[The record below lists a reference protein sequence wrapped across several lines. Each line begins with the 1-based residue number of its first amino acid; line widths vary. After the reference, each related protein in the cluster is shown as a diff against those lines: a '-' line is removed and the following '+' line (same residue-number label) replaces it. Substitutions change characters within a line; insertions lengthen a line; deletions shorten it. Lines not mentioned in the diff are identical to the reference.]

1 MTRRATQ
8 RKKEAHI
15 LLIVYEHVIRDLLA
29 RMLTERGH
37 EVVTCSAGPAGIRM
51 FRKSKKKFD
60 VVMSDIALPGIS
72 GFGVGKQIKK
82 MSQRTPIIL
91 MKGPD
96 KELDLTQFKE
106 SGADIVISRPLSIEN
121 TVHLVEGLVEMETG

>member
-15 LLIVYEHVIRDLLA
+15 LLIVYEHIIRDILT

-51 FRKSKKKFD
+51 FGKSKKKFD
-60 VVMSDIALPGIS
+60 VVMSDMPCPTSAVLAW
-72 GFGVGKQIKK
+72 QN
-82 MSQRTPIIL
+82 R
-91 MKGPD
+91 
-96 KELDLTQFKE
+96 
-106 SGADIVISRPLSIEN
+106 SRK
-121 TVHLVEGLVEMETG
+121 

>member
-1 MTRRATQ
+1 MARRANQ
-8 RKKEAHI
+8 REKEAHI
-15 LLIVYEHVIRDLLA
+15 LLIVYEHFIRDLLA

-51 FRKSKKKFD
+51 FGKSKKRFD
-60 VVMSDIALPGIS
+60 VVMSDIVLPDIS
-72 GFGVGKQIKK
+72 GFGVAKQIKE
-82 MSQRTPIIL
+82 MSHETPIIL

-106 SGADIVISRPLSIEN
+106 SGADLVISRPFSMHN
-121 TVHLVEGLVEMETG
+121 TVHLVEGLIEMETG

>member
-1 MTRRATQ
+1 MARRATH

-51 FRKSKKKFD
+51 FGKSKKRFD
-60 VVMSDIALPGIS
+60 VVMSDIALPDIS
-72 GFGVGKQIKK
+72 GFGVAKQIKE
-82 MSQRTPIIL
+82 MSQKTPIIL

-96 KELDLTQFKE
+96 KELDLTRFKE
-106 SGADIVISRPLSIEN
+106 CGADLVISRPLSMEN
-121 TVHLVEGLVEMETG
+121 TVHLVEGFIEMEAG

>member
-15 LLIVYEHVIRDLLA
+15 LLIVYEHIIRDILT

-37 EVVTCSAGPAGIRM
+37 EVVTCSAGLAGIRM

-72 GFGVGKQIKK
+72 GFSVAKQIKE
-82 MSQRTPIIL
+82 MSKRTPIIL

-96 KELDLTQFKE
+96 KELDLTQFKQ
-106 SGADIVISRPLSIEN
+106 SGADLVISRPLSIEN
-121 TVHLVEGLVEMETG
+121 TVHLIEGLVEMETG

>member
-1 MTRRATQ
+1 M
-8 RKKEAHI
+8 KKEAHI

-51 FRKSKKKFD
+51 FEKSKKRFD
-60 VVMSDIALPGIS
+60 VVMSDIVLPDIS
-72 GFGVGKQIKK
+72 GFGVARQIKE
-82 MSQRTPIIL
+82 MSQETPIIL

-96 KELDLTQFKE
+96 KELDLTQFKD
-106 SGADIVISRPLSIEN
+106 SGADLVISRPLSMEN
-121 TVHLVEGLVEMETG
+121 TMHLVEGLIEMETG